1 MKRSAFVLA
10 VMVLAL
16 IPLPT
21 SAAETGRY
29 VLKDVEGGFIRLDT
43 QTGAVAHCRAR
54 EGEWRC
60 DTVADDR
67 QVLQDHISALQ
78 KESADLKHRIAE
90 LEAELLEHPDAI
102 PKVELP
108 SDQELDQVFG
118 FFEKLMR
125 RFIDL
130 ARTLKEETGEK
141 I

>member
-1 MKRSAFVLA
+1 MKRSVCVLA
-10 VMVLAL
+10 IAGLAL
-16 IPLPT
+16 IPLPS

-43 QTGAVAHCRAR
+43 ETGAVAHCRAR

-67 QVLQDHISALQ
+67 RALQDQITALH
-78 KESADLKHRIAE
+78 KENSDLKHRVAE
-90 LEAELLEHPDAI
+90 LEAELLERPD
-102 PKVELP
+102 PKSGVELP
-108 SDQELDQVFG
+108 SDQELDKVFG

-130 ARTLKEETGEK
+130 ARTLKEESGEK